1 MLNAP
6 NNPTLPDDI
15 LYAISCVQDYRDTI
29 DTDCQVGRHVYDTI
43 SHRIDR
49 LMDFYYTLTGF
60 NPHHIRKINLNEID

>member
-1 MLNAP
+1 M
-6 NNPTLPDDI
+6 NPTPLSDDI

-29 DTDCQVGRHVYDTI
+29 DTDCEVGRHVYATI

-60 NPHHIRKINLNEID
+60 NPHHIRQINLSEID